1 MHSQLFRPSSLSG
14 LSDGGVRTG
23 QPAGH
28 ARSGQVPA
36 WSARAGR
43 TPVQARL
50 TMGRPGDAFEQEAD
64 RFAERVTA
72 APTGAVQRCGAD
84 CGCPDCRQAQQ
95 DPGERVQ
102 LKTDGGAS
110 DGSVAATGVQQAV
123 AGSGSALA
131 PADRSFFGARLGA
144 DFSHVRIHTGPDAER
159 SAAALSAHAYTV
171 GNHIVFN
178 RDRFQPGE
186 ATGRRLLAH
195 ELVHVLQQQGGAP
208 ALQREP
214 EDEKESPK
222 SPGDGG
228 NAGGSGTQAQVARVD
243 VALLL
248 DDESVSQQAAA
259 ALAPV
264 VLRVHDAA
272 DMKSKL
278 QGFGKPIGTLYFVT
292 HSNRAGEV
300 QFVSSIG
307 TISWESLSSVA
318 ATVKGSLP
326 ADKAPQV
333 IDLRGCQI
341 GQATQELGRLATALG
356 AGSAKGNNCWTFDNA
371 VGPIFL
377 DGTPITDPSQITK
390 DNEALFNKGLRM
402 LINDLKSEDN
412 KLVKNCIIGLGKGER
427 ADTQVA
433 KIKRIYFAAKGSLTA
448 EWVSPQ
454 YDKTWQAGSI
464 CYKDLTASTKPCNLV
479 SVSPSTS
486 GTP

>member
-1 MHSQLFRPSSLSG
+1 MRSQMFRPSNLSVA
-14 LSDGGVRTG
+14 SDGGVRASL
-23 QPAGH
+23 PAGH
-28 ARSGQVPA
+28 GRAPA
-36 WSARAGR
+36 WSAYAAR
-43 TPVQARL
+43 TPVQAKL
-50 TMGRPGDAFEQEAD
+50 AMGRPGDAFEQEAD
-64 RFAERVTA
+64 RVADRITA
-72 APTGAVQRCGAD
+72 APAGAVQRCGAA
-84 CGCPDCRQAQQ
+84 CGCPTCRQARAEAD
-95 DPGERVQ
+95 DPVQ
-102 LKTDGGAS
+102 LKTAGGAP
-110 DGSVAATGVQQAV
+110 DGAVAASGVQQAV
-123 AGSGSALA
+123 AGSGRALA
-131 PADRSFFGARLGA
+131 AAENAFFGARLGA
-144 DFSHVRIHTGPDAER
+144 DFSHVRIHTGPEAEH

-178 RDRFQPGE
+178 RGRFQPGDG
-186 ATGRRLLAH
+186 AGRRLLAH

-208 ALQREP
+208 ALQRDP
-214 EDEKESPK
+214 EEEKETPK
-222 SPGDGG
+222 SPGGSGSAGG
-228 NAGGSGTQAQVARVD
+228 NGPQAQAARVD

-264 VLRVHDAA
+264 VLRVHNAA
-272 DMKSKL
+272 DMKTKL
-278 QGFGKPIGTLYFVT
+278 QAFGKPIGTLYFVT

-318 ATVKGSLP
+318 ATVKGALP

-371 VGPIFL
+371 VGPISL
-377 DGTPITDPSQITK
+377 DGTAITDPGQVTK
-390 DNEALFNKGLRM
+390 ENEGLFNKGLKM
-402 LINDLKSEDN
+402 LIKDLRSEDN
-412 KLVKNCIIGLGKGER
+412 KPVKNCIIGLGKGER
-427 ADTQVA
+427 ADTQFA

-479 SVSPSTS
+479 EVAAATS

>member
-1 MHSQLFRPSSLSG
+1 MRSQLFRPSSLSG
-14 LSDGGVRTG
+14 LSDGGVRNG
-23 QPAGH
+23 RPSGH
-28 ARSGQVPA
+28 TRSGQMPA
-36 WSARAGR
+36 WSTCAGR
-43 TPVQARL
+43 TPVQAKL
-50 TMGRPGDAFEQEAD
+50 AVGRPGDAFEQEAD
-64 RFAERVTA
+64 RIAERITP
-72 APTGAVQRCGAD
+72 APAGAVQRCGAN
-84 CGCPDCRQAQQ
+84 CGCPACRQAREEADEQ
-95 DPGERVQ
+95 VQ
-102 LKTDGGAS
+102 LKTAGGAP
-110 DGSVAATGVQQAV
+110 DGSLAATGVQQAV
-123 AGSGSALA
+123 AGPGQSLA
-131 PADRSFFGARLGA
+131 AADRAFFGARLGA
-144 DFSHVRIHTGPDAER
+144 DFSHVRIHTGADAER

-178 RDRFQPGE
+178 RARFQPGD
-186 ATGRRLLAH
+186 AAGRRLLAH

-208 ALQREP
+208 ALQRDP
-214 EDEKESPK
+214 EEEVSK
-222 SPGDGG
+222 SQGDGG
-228 NAGGSGTQAQVARVD
+228 SAGGNAPQAQPARVD

-248 DDESVSQQAAA
+248 DDASVSQQAAA

-318 ATVKGSLP
+318 ATVKGALP
-326 ADKAPQV
+326 ANLAPQV

-412 KLVKNCIIGLGKGER
+412 KPVKNCIIGLGKGER
-427 ADTQVA
+427 ADTQFA

-464 CYKDLTASTKPCNLV
+464 CYKDLTSSTKPCNLV
-479 SVSPSTS
+479 DVTAATS